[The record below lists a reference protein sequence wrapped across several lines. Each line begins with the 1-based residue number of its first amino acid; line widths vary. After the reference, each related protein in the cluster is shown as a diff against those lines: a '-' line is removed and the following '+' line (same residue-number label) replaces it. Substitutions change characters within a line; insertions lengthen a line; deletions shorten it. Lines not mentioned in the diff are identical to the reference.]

1 LFSLSKLRRALVIV
15 ELNGGK
21 YNDIRCKTF
30 NNSPQEVSYGI
41 GLILQAV
48 TNNHSSKVTVNIH
61 VDRNYEI
68 QK

>member
-1 LFSLSKLRRALVIV
+1 MTSAVKRSI
-15 ELNGGK
+15 
-21 YNDIRCKTF
+21 T
-30 NNSPQEVSYGI
+30 PQEVSYGI